1 MKTTFYLSAAVATL
15 LFAGTACQSGSDKKV
30 EGTNDSATSAA
41 NPLMET
47 TAAPTTFKHTI
58 PVDAMREMI
67 NTYETERVAVFNNTA
82 LRKSRGERFTDSK
95 NGWVS
100 LEDLISFVEEVKA
113 SGKKSGLDIKDI
125 GVRFYF
131 TVYPEQ
137 KEGESAYFKGIEKEY
152 RNKQTF
158 LLLPT
163 YHDNSS
169 NTEKDILSSQ
179 QTASKARNS
188 AGSESTGAAP
198 TNDAA
203 NAGGTQY
210 FSAAAGSG
218 VALNHMAL
226 CPPACTN

>member
-1 MKTTFYLSAAVATL
+1 MKTRTYLSFAGITL
-15 LFAGTACQSGSDKKV
+15 LFLTTACQSSSDKNGK
-30 EGTNDSATSAA
+30 ESGDSENSQATSLLD
-41 NPLMET
+41 NT
-47 TAAPTTFKHTI
+47 STQTTFKHTI
-58 PVDAMREMI
+58 PIDAMKAMI
-67 NTYETERVAVFNNTA
+67 NTYETERAAVLSSNTA
-82 LRKSRGERFTDSK
+82 LRKARGENFVDSK
-95 NGWVS
+95 NAWIS
-100 LEDLISFVEEVKA
+100 LEELISFVEEVKA
-113 SGKKSGLDIKDI
+113 SGKNSGLSVKDI

-131 TVYPEQ
+131 TVYPDR
-137 KEGESAYFKGIEKEY
+137 KDGESAYFNDIEKDY

-179 QTASKARNS
+179 QTASKAK
-188 AGSESTGAAP
+188 STGEAFSTDDQNAAAP
-198 TNDAA
+198 A
-203 NAGGTQY
+203 QF